1 VIIFIP
7 FTPDLDRSSFECGR
21 PELDRW
27 FREFAGQQERDDS
40 ARTTLA
46 VDESETRIAAFFT
59 LVAYR
64 IEVDNLTES
73 LAGRSRRYPMSAL
86 LLARMAVDRR
96 YQGSGLGKIVLVAA
110 LKCAADVARDIGFE
124 IVVVDA
130 MDEDAACFYLKH
142 GFRRFEDHS
151 LKLFMTTKN
160 LRATF
165 DADQT

>member
-1 VIIFIP
+1 MILFIP
-7 FTPDLDRSSFECGR
+7 FTAALDRSSFDCGR
-21 PELDRW
+21 PALDRW
-27 FREFAGQQERDDS
+27 FRESAGQQERENS

-46 VDESETRIAAFFT
+46 VDESETRIAGFFT

-73 LAGRSRRYPMSAL
+73 LAGRSPRYPMSAV

-96 YQGSGLGKIVLVAA
+96 YQGDGLGKIVLVEA
-110 LKCAADVARDIGFE
+110 LRRAADVSREIGFE

-151 LKLFMTTKN
+151 LKLFMATKD
-160 LRATF
+160 LRAAF
-165 DADQT
+165 DADRA